1 MKLNRTLYNIIEKET
16 VSDVTTYTVS
26 LIPSCIIYA
35 AHFPEMPITP
45 GVCQIQMTKELLENC
60 LNRKLTIAGVKNAKF
75 VSVLTPGDKPIRVS
89 LSKIKQEDNQFKVQ
103 AVIADDETTYAKLSL
118 QTVIA

>member
-1 MKLNRTLYNIIEKET
+1 MKLNRTLYNIIDKET
-16 VSDVTTYTVS
+16 VGDVTTYTVS

-45 GVCQIQMTKELLENC
+45 GVCQIQMTKELLENY
-60 LNRKLTIAGVKNAKF
+60 LNRKLTITGVKNAKF

-89 LSKIKQEDNQFKVQ
+89 LSKIKHEDNQFKVQ

>member
-1 MKLNRTLYNIIEKET
+1 MKLNRNLYNIIDKET
-16 VSDVTTYTVS
+16 VGDVTTYTVL

-35 AHFPEMPITP
+35 AHFPGMPITP
-45 GVCQIQMTKELLENC
+45 GVCQIQMTKELLEDC

-75 VSVLTPGDKPIRVS
+75 VSVLTPGDKHIRVS

-118 QTVIA
+118 QTVVA

>member
-1 MKLNRTLYNIIEKET
+1 MKLNRTLYNIIDKET
-16 VSDVTTYTVS
+16 VGDVTTYTVS

-35 AHFPEMPITP
+35 AHFPGMPITP
-45 GVCQIQMTKELLENC
+45 GVCQIQMTKELLEDC

-75 VSVLTPGDKPIRVS
+75 VSVLSPGDKHIRVS
-89 LSKIKQEDNQFKVQ
+89 LSKIKHEDNQFKVQ

-118 QTVIA
+118 QTVVA

>member
-1 MKLNRTLYNIIEKET
+1 MKLNRTLYNIIDKET

-89 LSKIKQEDNQFKVQ
+89 LSKIKHEDNQFKAQ